1 MDSSVFDQAQF
12 LLRAQIPCPCG
23 LTQKIVADPAIAGIP
38 AFAAHQLAETTLRR
52 HDPFTGRLLEQT
64 SGDVFDVRVFAQAR
78 AVQQPL
84 GHPHR
89 KALG

>member
-12 LLRAQIPCPCG
+12 LLRTQVPCPCG
-23 LTQKIVADPAIAGIP
+23 LAQEILANPAIAGVT
-38 AFAAHQLAETTLRR
+38 AFPAHQLPQPSLCSDDT
-52 HDPFTGRLLEQT
+52 FTRRLLEQM